1 MLQKRVHIIV
11 TGRVQ
16 GVSYR
21 AAAQKTA
28 INLGILGWVRNKA
41 DGSVEILAE
50 GPAEQLQQ
58 FQAWCARG
66 PLWARVDRLEVSEQ
80 PCAESFTDFEI
91 VRDA

>member
-1 MLQKRVHIIV
+1 MQKRVQIIV

-21 AAAQKTA
+21 AATQKTA
-28 INLGILGWVRNKA
+28 NHLGIVGWVRNKA

-50 GPAEQLQQ
+50 GHPDQLQQ
-58 FQAWCARG
+58 FQAWCAKG
-66 PLWARVDRLEVSEQ
+66 PLWARVEKLAISEV
-80 PCAESFTDFEI
+80 PYAEPYTCFEI